1 MSNRL
6 PFRQLAEGWGKKKLE
21 TMKQDIQEKQFTN
34 TQSLLP
40 FLKRLFGL
48 AKKNYPKY
56 FWGLVAST
64 GIVAISD
71 ASFPLLWK
79 YFLDK
84 VLTPALENGVGYTG
98 ANQFF
103 IVGIYFFIWMMLM
116 AVGVMIFIWCAEQ
129 IKERIIYDLRNMMFN
144 KLQHLSFS
152 FYDKNSTGWLVSR
165 ITSDVD
171 RVTELISW
179 GFVSFVWG
187 ITMVIISFVYM
198 FSLSWKLALVVLASL
213 PLLLYVSTK
222 IRLLILQYSRKARK
236 QNSEMIAY
244 NTEHINGVAVNK
256 ATVQEKSAIKNYKKQ
271 TENMRE
277 YSYKSAYFTAMYMP
291 LVFLTGSIAA
301 AGVILFGGNMYIVSG
316 FTIGTWAAFFSYSR
330 LIFEPIFDISRFYAM
345 AQDSL
350 SAGERI
356 FSLIDEKEDITN
368 QKAQGDFDAIK
379 GEIVFDNIDFYYK
392 PDKMILQDFYLHIKA
407 GERIALVGPTGHG
420 KTTITSL
427 IGRFYEPK
435 KGQILVDGVDYQTK
449 NLKSYRQHLGIILQ
463 SPYLFS
469 GTVRSNILFGLRGS
483 KKPMPSDTEI
493 KQLLID
499 MGAEDLANRLEEEV
513 GEEGSNLS
521 NGERQLVSFARAII
535 KNPAILIMDE
545 ATSSIDTLTEA
556 KIQQSIEKITAN
568 RTSIIIAHRLSTIK
582 NCDRIIVIEHG
593 KIKEMGSHTELL
605 KQKGHYYNL
614 YMKQARIIVNI

>member
-1 MSNRL
+1 
-6 PFRQLAEGWGKKKLE
+6 
-21 TMKQDIQEKQFTN
+21 MKQEIQEKQFTN

-48 AKKNYPKY
+48 AKKKYPKF
-56 FWGLVAST
+56 FWGLVIST

-84 VLTPALENGVGYTG
+84 VLSPALENVTGYNG
-98 ANQFF
+98 FYQFLT
-103 IVGIYFFIWMMLM
+103 IGIYFSVWMLVMSI
-116 AVGVMIFIWCAEQ
+116 GVMIFIWCAEQ

-144 KLQHLSFS
+144 KLQHLSFT

-179 GFVSFVWG
+179 GFVSVVWG
-187 ITMVIISFVYM
+187 ITMVIISFIYM
-198 FSLSWKLALVVLASL
+198 FNLSWKLALVVLASL

-256 ATVQEKSAIKNYKKQ
+256 ATVQEKNAIKGYKIQ
-271 TENMRE
+271 TDNMRE

-291 LVFLTGSIAA
+291 LVFLTGSLAA
-301 AGVILFGGNMYIVSG
+301 AGVILFGGEMYILKTG
-316 FTIGTWAAFFSYSR
+316 LTIGTWAAFFSYSR

-368 QKAQGDFDAIK
+368 TFSSGSFNKIK
-379 GEIVFDNIDFYYK
+379 GNILFNNIDFYYN
-392 PDKMILQDFYLHIKA
+392 PDKVILKDFNLEIKA

-420 KTTITSL
+420 KSTITSL

-435 KGQILVDGVDYQTK
+435 KGEILIDGIDYKTR
-449 NLKSYRQHLGIILQ
+449 NLDSYRQNLGVILQ
-463 SPYLFS
+463 SPFLFS
-469 GTVRSNILFGLRGS
+469 GTIRSNILFGLRGTKGS
-483 KKPMPSDTEI
+483 KPSDEQI
-493 KQLLID
+493 KQLLQD
-499 MGAEDLANRLEEEV
+499 MGANNLASNLDLEV

-521 NGERQLVSFARAII
+521 NGERQLISFARAII

-582 NCDRIIVIEHG
+582 NCDRIVVIEQG
-593 KIKEMGSHTELL
+593 KIKEMGSHTELI
-605 KQKGHYYNL
+605 KQKGHYYGL
-614 YMKQARIIVNI
+614 YMKQARRVVGVD